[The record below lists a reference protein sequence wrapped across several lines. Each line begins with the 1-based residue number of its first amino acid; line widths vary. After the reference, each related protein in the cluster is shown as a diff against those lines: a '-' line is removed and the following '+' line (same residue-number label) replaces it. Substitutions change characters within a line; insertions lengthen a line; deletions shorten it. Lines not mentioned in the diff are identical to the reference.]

1 MTLIALP
8 RRMDV
13 QQARE
18 DLSRRTLSEIA
29 RPLDRLIYLAS
40 MRDYNTGVYH
50 HDGLASRFTEEV
62 ACEALADCHREV
74 FRQLVVSSLE
84 DLVDQLEAYRKSTHT
99 SPARIPD
106 RVEKARALPRRRSG
120 GNRSACGGI
129 PLFELQ
135 DRFGNLGGSSGLAS
149 GGTKRIA
156 TPVTCPTI
164 SASDG
169 YANCRI
175 AQPESGCGISVSC
188 DPLTSHHEQ
197 A

>member
-1 MTLIALP
+1 
-8 RRMDV
+8 MDV

-18 DLSRRTLSEIA
+18 DLGRRTLSEIA

-99 SPARIPD
+99 GPREFLTAWRRLEPYRVAVPVEADLLGAEFLFSNFKIALAILEARLDSLP
-106 RVEKARALPRRRSG
+106 VEL
-120 GNRSACGGI
+120 SA
-129 PLFELQ
+129 
-135 DRFGNLGGSSGLAS
+135 
-149 GGTKRIA
+149 
-156 TPVTCPTI
+156 
-164 SASDG
+164 
-169 YANCRI
+169 
-175 AQPESGCGISVSC
+175 
-188 DPLTSHHEQ
+188 
-197 A
+197 